1 MVEPY
6 LILTKRL
13 GLRRWTEA
21 DFAPF
26 CAMNQNPAVMAFYPK
41 PLSSEETTLLLAQI
55 ETHFREYGYGP
66 YAVDVLETRTF
77 IGYTGFMH
85 PTFDCWF
92 TPCVEIGW
100 RLDTS
105 VWNRGYATE
114 GAQACLD
121 YGFAQLGFDA
131 VYSFTSAL
139 NHASERV
146 MQKLGM
152 SQIGEFEHPNL
163 PKGDKLSRHVLYR
176 MNATELI

>member
-1 MVEPY
+1 M
-6 LILTKRL
+6 LTKRL

-26 CAMNQNPAVMAFYPK
+26 CAMNQNAAVMAFYPK
-41 PLSSEETTLLLAQI
+41 LLSGEETVQLLARI
-55 ETHFREYGYGP
+55 ETHFSEYGYGL
-66 YAVDVLETRTF
+66 YAVDVLETGKF

-85 PTFDCWF
+85 PTFAGWF

-105 VWNRGYATE
+105 AWNRGYATE

-121 YGFAQLGFDA
+121 YGFTHLGFDA
-131 VYSFTSAL
+131 VYSFTPVL

-152 SQIGEFEHPNL
+152 SRIGEFEHPML
-163 PKGDKLSRHVLYR
+163 PMGDRLSRHVLYR